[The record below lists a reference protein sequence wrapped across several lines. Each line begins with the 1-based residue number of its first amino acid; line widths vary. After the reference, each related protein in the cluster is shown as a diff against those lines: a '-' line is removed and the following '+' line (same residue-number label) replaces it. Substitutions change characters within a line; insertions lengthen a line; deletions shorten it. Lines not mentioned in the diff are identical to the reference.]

1 MKPTRCSETSASK
14 HYFSF
19 ILSRVVLGDLSG
31 YKFSGMRCV
40 TGLFIIIVVVVVVV
54 IIIII
59 TGGYCEAAVIM
70 SFVTILP
77 LESDKSL

>member
-1 MKPTRCSETSASK
+1 MKPTRCSETSASE

-31 YKFSGMRCV
+31 YKFSGMRFV
-40 TGLFIIIVVVVVVV
+40 TDLFIIII

-59 TGGYCEAAVIM
+59 TGGYCEAAVM